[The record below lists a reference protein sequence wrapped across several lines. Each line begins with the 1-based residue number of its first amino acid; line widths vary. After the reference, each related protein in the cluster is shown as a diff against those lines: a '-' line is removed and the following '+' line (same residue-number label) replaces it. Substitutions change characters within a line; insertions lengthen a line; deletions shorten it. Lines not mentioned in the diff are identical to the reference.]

1 MTRKRKNEGFQIDAR
16 DYPNIMR
23 AMDLL
28 RIEGD
33 DPVVL
38 EAPEGKREVER
49 GGYVHLAYIA
59 GFEEELVKRTS
70 REFVDAL
77 MGKG

>member
-1 MTRKRKNEGFQIDAR
+1 MKRKRKNEGFQLDAR

-23 AMDLL
+23 AMNLL
-28 RIEGD
+28 RTEGD

-59 GFEEELVKRTS
+59 GLEDALVEKTS